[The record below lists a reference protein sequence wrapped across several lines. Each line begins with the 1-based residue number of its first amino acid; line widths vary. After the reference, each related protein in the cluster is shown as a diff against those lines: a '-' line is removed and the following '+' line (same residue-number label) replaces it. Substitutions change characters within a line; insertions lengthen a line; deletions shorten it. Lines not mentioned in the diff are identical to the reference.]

1 MTYIMFLGL
10 NDQNAKIQLV
20 STEDAKKTVSDYCA
34 HELGFATISEAS
46 GVYTHENGTT
56 VQETTLQIKV
66 SGCSEEQIREAAKF
80 FKATF
85 NQESIGLLSIPYDIG
100 LI

>member
-20 STEDAKKTVSDYCA
+20 STEDAKKKVSDYCA
-34 HELGFATISEAS
+34 HVLGFATISEAS
-46 GVYTHENGTT
+46 GVYTHENGET

-66 SGCSEEQIREAAKF
+66 SGCSEEQIREAANF

>member
-10 NDQNAKIQLV
+10 NDKTEKIQLIP
-20 STEDAKKTVSDYCA
+20 TEVARKTVSDYCA
-34 HELGFATISEAS
+34 RVLGFATISEAS
-46 GVYTHENGTT
+46 GVYTHENGAT

-66 SGCSEEQIREAAKF
+66 SGCSEEQIREAANF
-80 FKATF
+80 FKTNF